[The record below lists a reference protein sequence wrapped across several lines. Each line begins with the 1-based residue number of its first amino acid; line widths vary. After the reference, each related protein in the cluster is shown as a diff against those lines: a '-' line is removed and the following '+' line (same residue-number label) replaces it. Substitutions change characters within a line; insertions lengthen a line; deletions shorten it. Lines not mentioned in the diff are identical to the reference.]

1 MPPDNLYSKLT
12 EGKQGW
18 EGMLYLSWLVASFS
32 NVLFNDKPYA
42 AYIYLYMKIK
52 WFDCPLLLSLF
63 NINS

>member
-1 MPPDNLYSKLT
+1 MPPDNLYSKLA

-52 WFDCPLLLSLF
+52 
-63 NINS
+63 